1 MHNDNFYKDFYKNDL
16 TENKAVQNAIEM
28 EKERVRP
35 FIDEYL
41 ENLKTLPSDNE
52 LAKKAYRMTKKKFD
66 SNLTRDEELD
76 FLKRRQPYRM
86 QADSLDKVIGHT
98 IGRRIGADRAK
109 RGKKIF

>member
-16 TENKAVQNAIEM
+16 TENKTVQNAIAM

-41 ENLKTLPSDNE
+41 DYLKDLPSDKE
-52 LAKKAYRMTKKKFD
+52 LAKKAYERTKKKFKI
-66 SNLTRDEELD
+66 LTPEEELE
-76 FLKRRQPYRM
+76 FLKTRQPSVIK
-86 QADSLDKVIGHT
+86 ADSLEKVIGHM

>member
-16 TENKAVQNAIEM
+16 TENKAVQNAIAM

-41 ENLKTLPSDNE
+41 DYLKDLPSDKE
-52 LAKKAYRMTKKKFD
+52 LAKKAYERTKKKFQL
-66 SNLTRDEELD
+66 LTPEEELE
-76 FLKRRQPYRM
+76 FLKTRQPSVIK
-86 QADSLDKVIGHT
+86 ADSLEKVIGHM